1 MFEKGVYLSIF
12 YCLCYEM
19 YISTDM
25 LEDQVSEERDL
36 ESNEDEDIKLDS
48 IREDNYRDVAKE
60 GEDKKRIHTLRW

>member
-1 MFEKGVYLSIF
+1 MFGKGMYLYVF
-12 YCLCYEM
+12 YCLCYVKDV
-19 YISTDM
+19 YTDM